1 MRQAVFRRVHSFLA
15 TMAGHIIVLLTVGMS
30 LAAML
35 SLFVAEQARHRDFE
49 RIRAERVAASA
60 VDIAG
65 RLQHN
70 PEETQAMLLS
80 YRIMGASAA
89 PAGIAITTPDKGLER
104 LLAERLGSR
113 AQPEAGQVPS
123 GLCFAEW
130 TARLAGRAAGIVD
143 PPLPDC
149 WIVRF
154 TDMRGERRALAIH
167 MPGLSLPPSSLLSPL
182 YLLLVIASA
191 TLLSILVARFAAQ
204 PLRRLERAAKA
215 FSVSLDPEPI
225 PETGPEEVRA
235 ALATFNLMQRRVRD
249 GFRERTQLL
258 AAISHDLQTPITRLR
273 LRLEQVADE
282 DLRAK
287 LVQDLAAMHTLV
299 REGLDL
305 ASSSDSGEEWSM
317 VDIDSLLTSLAEDA
331 EEFGNDVRFVAGC
344 GGVVRIKP
352 NALTRCLSNL
362 IDNAVKYAGSAEIGC
377 RKEGGHLL
385 ISVRDYG
392 PGIAPELLEKIFE
405 PFTRGDP
412 GQPGGRSGTGIGL
425 TIARSQAM
433 TFGAT
438 VRLGNAPGGGLLAVV
453 DVPL

>member
-1 MRQAVFRRVHSFLA
+1 MHPRIREFFGS
-15 TMAGHIIVLLTVGMS
+15 MAGHIIVMLTVGMS
-30 LAAML
+30 AAALL
-35 SLFVAEQARHRDFE
+35 SLFIAEQARQRDFE
-49 RIRAERVAASA
+49 RLRLERVAAST

-65 RLQHN
+65 RLHHN
-70 PEETQAMLLS
+70 PEETREMLRS
-80 YRIMGASAA
+80 FRIMGASAA
-89 PAGIAITTPDKGLER
+89 PDGIAITRPDPELET
-104 LLAERLGSR
+104 LLAERLGANAR
-113 AQPEAGQVPS
+113 PEAGQVPS

-130 TARLAGRAAGIVD
+130 SASLARRAAGIVE
-143 PPLPDC
+143 PPIPDC
-149 WIVRF
+149 WVVRF
-154 TDMRGERRALAIH
+154 TDRSGARRAIAIH
-167 MPGLSLPPSSLLSPL
+167 MPTLKLPPSSLLSPL
-182 YLLLVIASA
+182 FLLLILASSTVLA
-191 TLLSILVARFAAQ
+191 ILVARFAAA

-215 FSVSLDPEPI
+215 FSVSLDPDPI
-225 PETGPEEVRA
+225 PEKGPEEVRA

-282 DLRAK
+282 ALRQR
-287 LVQDLAAMHTLV
+287 LIQDLAAMQTLV

-305 ASSSDSGEEWSM
+305 ASSADSGEEWSM
-317 VDIDSLLTSLAEDA
+317 VDIDSLLISLAEDA
-331 EEFGNDVRFVAGC
+331 KEFGNDVRFVGGC
-344 GGVVRIKP
+344 GAVVRIKP

-377 RKEGGHLL
+377 RRDQGRLV

-412 GQPGGRSGTGIGL
+412 GQPGGRAGTGIGL

-433 TFGAT
+433 TFSAT
-438 VRLGNAPGGGLLAVV
+438 VRLTNAPGGGILAEV
-453 DVPL
+453 DIPL